1 MQVADKSRVEKV
13 REGLPN
19 CLRSDQLVIFG
30 FILRCLFGINFS
42 FPLSTLFNLVV
53 ALNRISPK
61 INSHLEKK
69 FKTIID
75 FDNIFVNE
83 QFSFKNFIK
92 IVFQASAETTYIFL
106 EFLFGKTNFTDLGEG
121 F

>member
-61 INSHLEKK
+61 INSDS
-69 FKTIID
+69 KTIID
-75 FDNIFVNE
+75 FDNIFINE
-83 QFSFKNFIK
+83 QFSFF
-92 IVFQASAETTYIFL
+92 
-106 EFLFGKTNFTDLGEG
+106 
-121 F
+121 